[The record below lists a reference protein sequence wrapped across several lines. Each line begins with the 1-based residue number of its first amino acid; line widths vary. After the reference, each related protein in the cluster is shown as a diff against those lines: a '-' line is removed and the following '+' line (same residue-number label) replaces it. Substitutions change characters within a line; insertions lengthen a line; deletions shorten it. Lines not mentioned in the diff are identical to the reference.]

1 MGETPGLEA
10 YKKSGIQEFIGFSA
24 HALKH
29 LKNSLESVWL
39 VPQQAIVVKI
49 PKSFKRLWMQHHA
62 RHAKIDQ
69 VQHHQCGKAP
79 KGWGCDMVW
88 HEDVA
93 WKWKEM
99 VAIIGYYYDVNLI
112 RCKGE
117 LLLQTATPP
126 TFLGACWLQ
135 CSTESSIGT
144 KIRDRNLFHPKWFQK
159 WITKQKQPNPI
170 FLYQLLAVMTDEK
183 TKSCIQI
190 MWKISLC
197 FEGLCIGFSEP
208 AVLCKF
214 GFCNRSLSRS

>member
-1 MGETPGLEA
+1 MPWSIL
-10 YKKSGIQEFIGFSA
+10 
-24 HALKH
+24 
-29 LKNSLESVWL
+29 
-39 VPQQAIVVKI
+39 KI
-49 PKSFKRLWMQHHA
+49 PWSLYGSSLNRPLLWRYPSHSKGYGRNTMQDTQ
-62 RHAKIDQ
+62 KIDQ

-79 KGWGCDMVW
+79 KGWGCEMVW

-190 MWKISLC
+190 LWKISLC